1 MGALVMV
8 FGKRN
13 ASAFD
18 KAISM
23 LEALSHRGCESSG
36 IASAHRVIIRRNIE
50 ELKKEKMS
58 SRVLIGYNLA
68 KHTGKETAQPIQTGD
83 FSLVFDGHL
92 YPSPEEG
99 EMRYM
104 IEKIK
109 DSGDSPDN
117 LVRKLNG
124 SYAFALAKDGTM
136 LLGKDPIGAYPL
148 YFGETESTYAAASER
163 KALWKIGIKKTD
175 SFPAGNIAYVND
187 NGFSFKAV
195 NTLKLP
201 PQLDLDMKPAV
212 EKLKNVLSQ
221 SVEERV
227 SDVEEVAVA
236 FSGGVDSSLISF
248 LAKACGVK
256 VHLICVRLEGQKKT
270 GLIQSAARALGLHLY
285 DVVFSLDDLEDI
297 LPRVLW
303 LIEESN
309 VMNVSIAAPFY
320 WVAEYAAKLG
330 LKVLLAGQGAD
341 EIFGGYHRYF
351 EEYRRRGVSD
361 LRNTFYQDI
370 VSCQQSGFPR
380 DNKATAFHKVELRSP
395 FTDWKVIQLGLSLSV
410 ELKISSST
418 DSLRKDVLRRTA
430 RELGIPRFITE
441 RPKQAIQYT
450 VGVVRGMQKLAKKE
464 GLTLQEYVKMVS
476 LKSMEFRNGK

>member
-68 KHTGKETAQPIQTGD
+68 KHTGKEAAQPIQTED

-124 SYAFALAKDGTM
+124 SYAFAVAKDGTM

-175 SFPAGNIAYVND
+175 SFPAGNIAYVD
-187 NGFSFKAV
+187 DKGFNFKAV
-195 NTLKLP
+195 KPLKLP
-201 PQLDLDMKPAV
+201 PRLDLDMKPAV
-212 EKLKNVLSQ
+212 KKLKSALRQ

-236 FSGGVDSSLISF
+236 FSGGVDSSLVSF

-256 VHLICVRLEGQKKT
+256 VHLICVRLAGQKKT
-270 GLIQSAARALGLHLY
+270 GLIQSAAKALGLHLY
-285 DVVFSLDDLEDI
+285 DVVFSLDDLKNT

-309 VMNVSIAAPFY
+309 IVNVSIAIPFY
-320 WVAEYAAKLG
+320 WVAEHTARLG

-351 EEYRRRGVSD
+351 EEYKRSGVSD
-361 LRNTFYQDI
+361 LRKMFYQDLI
-370 VSCQQSGFPR
+370 LCQESGFPR
-380 DNKATAFHKVELRSP
+380 DNKVTAFHKVDLRSP
-395 FTDWKVIQLGLSLSV
+395 LADWKVIQLGLGLPV
-410 ELKISSST
+410 KLKIGSSK

-430 RELGIPRFITE
+430 RELGVPKFIAE
-441 RPKQAIQYT
+441 SPKQAIQYT

-476 LKSMEFRNGK
+476 LKSKEFRNGK